1 LSRER
6 ARLST
11 ELKCQ
16 KMASYTILTEE
27 CPQVLVLT
35 YIMDRLGVKEP
46 VYKPRP
52 VFEKSKWT
60 GRFAFT
66 NGPVDLELF
75 TGGGSC
81 VDYIVF
87 KDGVPVLL
95 LESTKGDED
104 GNPYYQRI
112 TKYLAARRE
121 YPGVPFVLFYTEKP
135 KLDSNSFKMSMRMC
149 RTIGVSAVI
158 VPGGQDILKN
168 FAAFFSFEEF
178 KNATNSI
185 TAKKNTVVVR
195 IHESAPNH
203 YTISSRL
210 SKKDNKNISSD
221 PQVGRVTAMC
231 GTVFELNP
239 KARFTVI
246 NHDVDTIG
254 KCESKFWYANGEWD
268 CRLEGFE
275 ESSFGKK
282 NANSY
287 YTRGSNTEKV
297 ATILFHLLSESE
309 RFQCVFANHAGS
321 ELEHLKLPNGE
332 SIKLKGIRKL
342 PDIVMVDHERK
353 YITILEGKVAA
364 NLQKGDEQLE
374 TTAPEFFAF
383 MQKNGYRGY
392 KYCKG
397 LIVYGSTNVQTKNR
411 VWFRVLEDG
420 SVC

>member
-1 LSRER
+1 
-6 ARLST
+6 
-11 ELKCQ
+11 
-16 KMASYTILTEE
+16 MYTVLTEE
-27 CPQVLVLT
+27 YPQVPELE
-35 YIMDRLGVKEP
+35 YILDCLGVKEP
-46 VYKPRP
+46 VYKPRA
-52 VFEKSKWT
+52 VFENEKWT
-60 GRFAFT
+60 GRFEFT
-66 NGPVDLELF
+66 NGPVELELF

-87 KDGVPVLL
+87 NDGVPVLL

-121 YPGVPFVLFYTEKP
+121 YPGVPFVLFYTQNP
-135 KLDSNSFKMSMRMC
+135 KLGSNSFKMSMRMC
-149 RTIGVSAVI
+149 RTIGVSEVI
-158 VPGGQDILKN
+158 VPGKQDILKN
-168 FAAFFSFEEF
+168 FEPFSSFEEF

-185 TAKKNTVVVR
+185 PAKKNTVAVR
-195 IHESAPNH
+195 IHEIAPDH

-210 SKKDNKNISSD
+210 SKKDNKTISSD

-231 GTVFELNP
+231 GTVFEMNP
-239 KARFTVI
+239 RARFTVI
-246 NHDVDTIG
+246 NHDVNTIS
-254 KCESKFWYANGEWD
+254 ESKFWYSNGDWD

-275 ESSFGKK
+275 QSSIGKK
-282 NANSY
+282 SSKPY
-287 YTRGSNTEKV
+287 YTRGSNSEKV
-297 ATILFHLLSESE
+297 ATILFHMLNES
-309 RFQCVFANHAGS
+309 QVVFANHAGS

-342 PDIVMVDHERK
+342 PDIVIADHEKK
-353 YITILEGKVAA
+353 YVTILEGKVAA
-364 NLQKGDEQLE
+364 NLKKGDEQLE
-374 TTAPEFFAF
+374 TTAPKFFEF
-383 MQKNGYRGY
+383 MQKNGYTGY